1 MKVLNH
7 IRYAYDYPRLFSNVL
22 LSVSNACAT
31 VDISYIVIGAIFLGV
46 VLIST
51 VKYLAKRATE
61 PYLAN
66 SGDITIITCLS
77 VSLVLL
83 FLMVVLMYG

>member
-22 LSVSNACAT
+22 LSISNTSAT
-31 VDISYIVIGAIFLGV
+31 TDIPYIVIWMIFLGIV
-46 VLIST
+46 TI
-51 VKYLAKRATE
+51 YLVRYFIKRAKK

-66 SGDITIITCLS
+66 SGDIAMATCLAA
-77 VSLVLL
+77 SLILV
-83 FLMVVLMYG
+83 FLMVVIMYG